1 LIYCDD
7 KGGKKLGSIHLKI
20 SNIILMQ
27 VYFKFLVFFK
37 NLYFTKYKKDDP
49 LRIIINTGTSEI
61 NLKAYSIQD
70 KVQWVTALRAS

>member
-1 LIYCDD
+1 
-7 KGGKKLGSIHLKI
+7 
-20 SNIILMQ
+20 MQ